1 MDTSDALSTM
11 KKFLITQVVP
21 PRASAV
27 QKVVARMQTF
37 AQRTCQLFCLP
48 LQPLPCG
55 NISCCS
61 AQTHQLEPG
70 VKKQDHSQSV
80 QSVPPT
86 ILIVNISNSTLID
99 CVIGDSCPSAAA
111 ERQPLMQEAELQKH
125 AQLKCSCRQK
135 EQVETQSLPPPP
147 PPPPPACA
155 SASPQEQ
162 LNISIESSHL
172 NCVII
177 GDNNHMH
184 IETSPASD

>member
-125 AQLKCSCRQK
+125 AEVQLQTERASRNTEPSSSSSSSSGLCFCITTRAAQHQHRKLTPQLCHHRRQ
-135 EQVETQSLPPPP
+135 QPH
-147 PPPPPACA
+147 A
-155 SASPQEQ
+155 
-162 LNISIESSHL
+162 H
-172 NCVII
+172 
-177 GDNNHMH
+177 
-184 IETSPASD
+184 